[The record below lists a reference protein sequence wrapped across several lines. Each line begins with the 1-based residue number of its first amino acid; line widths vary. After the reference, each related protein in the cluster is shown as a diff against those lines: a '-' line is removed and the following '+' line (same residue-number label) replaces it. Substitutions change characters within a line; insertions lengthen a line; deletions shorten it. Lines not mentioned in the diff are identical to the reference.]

1 MLPLEGFESGH
12 DEPTRIICPPYR
24 ITQSLN
30 DHLASSLSCPGAILL
45 DRADNPLAGLG
56 RLTLHI
62 QRRPWL
68 VPCLAVPPGE
78 GPLDPLLH
86 LVSEL
91 RNRLA
96 VVHLQESS
104 SPIPASAVL
113 TAVRNRPAPDADVL
127 AGWVGYRL
135 KSRELG
141 TALSAQFREALGG
154 PSAST
159 FGSAATFSRLFARYG
174 PLTARD
180 WRAVARLAV
189 DRAWTDQATAP
200 RLPFRTLLAYL
211 KKYVRP
217 KSRTIDRVGWEWVME
232 SALRSGHYVE
242 QV

>member
-1 MLPLEGFESGH
+1 MLPLEGLDSGH

-24 ITQSLN
+24 TSQPLN
-30 DHLASSLSCPGAILL
+30 DPLASSLSCPGAILL
-45 DRADNPLAGLG
+45 DRADNLLAGLA
-56 RLTLHI
+56 RLTVHI

-96 VVHLQESS
+96 VVHLQESTS
-104 SPIPASAVL
+104 WIPASAIL
-113 TAVRNRPAPDADVL
+113 AAVRNRAAPDADAL
-127 AGWVGYRL
+127 AGWVAYRL

-141 TALSAQFREALGG
+141 TALMAQFRQALGG

-174 PLTARD
+174 ALTARD
-180 WRAVARLAV
+180 WRAVAQLAV
-189 DRAWTDQATAP
+189 DGAWTEQRMAP
-200 RLPFRTLLAYL
+200 RLPFRRLLQYL

-217 KSRTIDRVGWEWVME
+217 KSRTIDRVGWEWVLE
-232 SALRSGHYVE
+232 SVLRSAGYVSDF
-242 QV
+242 